1 MSTRGAIGFIKNDV
15 EKIAY
20 NHYDSYPDCLGKH
33 LLKYI
38 ESKTIEE
45 LDNVFESITFIYED
59 EEYAFD
65 PDNGFATQFE
75 DYHTFLYDSL
85 FCEWAYIIN
94 LDTKK
99 LEIYKGFNKNPNAKG
114 RYADHYAYDDDHRYC
129 GVALV
134 KEIPLNKIFKGK
146 IKVIENKFVEE
157 K

>member
-1 MSTRGAIGFIKNDV
+1 MATRGAIGFIKNDV

-20 NHYDSYPDCLGKH
+20 NHYDSYPDWLGKH
-33 LLKYI
+33 FLKFI
-38 ESKTIEE
+38 ESKTLKE
-45 LDNVFESITFIYED
+45 LNNVFDSITFIDRD
-59 EEYAFD
+59 EKSAFD
-65 PDNGFATQFE
+65 PDNGFETQFE
-75 DYHTFLYDSL
+75 DYKTFLYDSL

-114 RYADHYAYDDDHRYC
+114 RYANHYAYDDDKRYC
-129 GVALV
+129 GIALV

-146 IKVIENKFVEE
+146 IKVIGNEFVEE